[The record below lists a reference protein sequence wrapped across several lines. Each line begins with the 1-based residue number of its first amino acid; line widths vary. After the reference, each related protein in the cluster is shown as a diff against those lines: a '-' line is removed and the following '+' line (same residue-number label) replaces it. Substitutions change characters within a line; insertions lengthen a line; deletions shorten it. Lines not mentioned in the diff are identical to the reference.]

1 MVEVVEAELGAVKLA
16 AAAISD
22 PTGGGV
28 MWLSVLQ
35 GKCILLVVRNGG
47 MI

>member
-1 MVEVVEAELGAVKLA
+1 MELGAVKLAA

-35 GKCILLVVRNGG
+35 GKCILLVVKNGG